1 MPYDIELYKERSIT
15 PDGFSSS
22 DALDGLFSDSEQ
34 TKSDKKVLQE
44 KESLL
49 NTLSKLAIYLY
60 EIQQGLNS
68 DPSVRLLATSD
79 NLPEQDTIRPDIR
92 LDGGDS
98 IKQRLRTHPHHR

>member
-1 MPYDIELYKERSIT
+1 MNMSYDIELNKERSIT

-60 EIQQGLNS
+60 ELQHIDDNNTKHKEKTNKYFDFEFYYLS
-68 DPSVRLLATSD
+68 DF
-79 NLPEQDTIRPDIR
+79 
-92 LDGGDS
+92 
-98 IKQRLRTHPHHR
+98 